1 MFSLSSELEMQ
12 KQDFL
17 SKETSC
23 NESKTDLHADMLK
36 TMYEMVTTLAEQTVL
51 MINEEIHQLNILLE
65 KVIAGE
71 IPNKREVLMQE
82 AVRLAAE
89 SCLH

>member
-1 MFSLSSELEMQ
+1 MALVLEQRQCFARKDLEIKGGDLLSLGMPQSPR
-12 KQDFL
+12 
-17 SKETSC
+17 
-23 NESKTDLHADMLK
+23 
-36 TMYEMVTTLAEQTVL
+36 
-51 MINEEIHQLNILLE
+51 IGEILNILLE

>member
-1 MFSLSSELEMQ
+1 MRSAGQWLLFLSSGSVFPERTW
-12 KQDFL
+12 K
-17 SKETSC
+17 SR
-23 NESKTDLHADMLK
+23 
-36 TMYEMVTTLAEQTVL
+36 AEICSLGMPQSPR
-51 MINEEIHQLNILLE
+51 IGEILNILLE